1 MNRVTDL
8 NGNMV
13 IFGDSFLIKEHVS
26 EGYKE
31 LILHAAGEKHLL
43 ARNAKDCSFS
53 GRFPCR
59 KIADFSEV

>member
-13 IFGDSFLIKEHVS
+13 IFGDSFLIKERVS
-26 EGYKE
+26 EGHKE

-43 ARNAKDCSFS
+43 ARGPKNCSFS
-53 GRFPCR
+53 SKFPCR